1 MDGDHS
7 TLRFERI
14 DSLFLPLLHLQGRF
28 QSRGDQY
35 TVSFKILGELRVYLF
50 LSPLFDQMYRLGLW
64 PRHSERV
71 GQQKQQQIGR

>member
-1 MDGDHS
+1 MLQQQQRQQQNGPC
-7 TLRFERI
+7 R
-14 DSLFLPLLHLQGRF
+14 SLLLHRVQGRL

-35 TVSFKILGELRVYLF
+35 TVPLKIWGELRVYLF

-71 GQQKQQQIGR
+71 GQQKQQ